1 MADHPR
7 GTDNLMT
14 SLKVISRVRQHEK
27 VSTTAEVVRIDE
39 NKGYWQ
45 SLTRWWKGESRENN
59 LQSLYRIVDEAFS
72 HLKLHRDNGNKSATN
87 QIFTMRLEKELRSTA
102 AGLENLKT
110 TYEGDSVILA
120 RIDLLIDRIQTQLSQ
135 SDDE

>member
-1 MADHPR
+1 M
-7 GTDNLMT
+7 
-14 SLKVISRVRQHEK
+14 VE
-27 VSTTAEVVRIDE
+27 
-39 NKGYWQ
+39 
-45 SLTRWWKGESRENN
+45 GESRENN
-59 LQSLYRIVDEAFS
+59 LQSLNRIVDEAFS
-72 HLKLHRDNGNKSATN
+72 HLQLHRENGRKTATT

-120 RIDLLIDRIQTQLSQ
+120 RIDLLIDRIQTQLAQ